1 MITVIDHGAGN
12 LASLEGALEAFG
24 LTFRRATRPE
34 QAEGLLLLP
43 GDGHFATAR
52 EGLVEAG
59 WWEALPDLVESGH
72 PLLGICVGLQLLAQG
87 SEEAPGLPG
96 LGLLPGL
103 VRRLGPDVK
112 VPHMGWSR
120 VKQVSE
126 HPAFEGAGDEAW
138 LYFVHAYALDV
149 TEATILYA
157 DHGRIFTA
165 VAGQGRVLGFQPHP
179 EKSGAQG
186 RDLLRRALRWLLETA
201 EA

>member
-24 LTFRRATRPE
+24 LPFRRAARPE
-34 QAEGLLLLP
+34 AAEGLLLLP
-43 GDGHFATAR
+43 GDGHFAAAR
-52 EGLVEAG
+52 EALVDTG
-59 WWEALPDLVESGH
+59 WWEALPELVDQGH
-72 PLLGICVGLQLLAQG
+72 PLLGICVGLQLLAQE

-96 LGLLPGL
+96 LGLLPGH

-120 VKQVSE
+120 AKQVDA
-126 HPAFEGAGDEAW
+126 HPAFAGAGDEAW

-149 TEATILYA
+149 TEATVFYA
-157 DHGRIFTA
+157 DHGRVFSA

-179 EKSGAQG
+179 EKSGAPG
-186 RDLLRRALRWLLETA
+186 RDLLRRALRWLLEKA